1 MTTYIELGIVIL
13 MAFLLLSLLVTA
25 ITELIASFL
34 KLRAA
39 SLRRALAQILSDKE
53 LRKRFYKNRLL
64 LGTRTDSNGLNDK
77 APTRWTHPS
86 YIAPQAFARALLLAL
101 SEENGQSKSLAE
113 QQLSSLRDTAAK
125 IDSEPMRLLL
135 LGLIDDT
142 NKSISELEKEIAAW
156 YDSAADR
163 LSGFFKREQ
172 QLISLL
178 VGLAIAAIFN
188 LDVLNLAA
196 EVHGDDAVRAQLVA
210 NAEAYV
216 AAQSVLG
223 ADAAADAVEEIE
235 RLSRELEGIAL
246 GWPDGFQ
253 LGTAVTHAPGW
264 ILAAFAATLGA
275 PFWFDLLSRFV
286 QIRGTGRKPKDLA
299 EEERLQ

>member
-25 ITELIASFL
+25 VTELIASFL

-39 SLRRALAQILSDKE
+39 SLRRVLEQMLSDEE
-53 LRKRFYKNRLL
+53 LKKKFYKNRLL
-64 LGTRTDSNGLNDK
+64 LGTRTDANGSQDK

-101 SEENGQSKSLAE
+101 SEENGQGKSLAE
-113 QQLSSLRDTAAK
+113 QQLSSLRETADK
-125 IDSEPMRLLL
+125 IDAEPVRQLL

-142 NKSISELEKEIAAW
+142 KKSISELEKEIAAW
-156 YDSAADR
+156 YESATDR
-163 LSGFFKREQ
+163 LSGYFKREQ
-172 QLISLL
+172 QLISFL
-178 VGLAIAAIFN
+178 VGLALAALFN

-196 EVHGDDAVRAQLVA
+196 QVHSDNAVRAQLVA
-210 NAEAYV
+210 NAEVYV
-216 AAQSVLG
+216 GAQSVLG
-223 ADAAADAVEEIE
+223 TEAAADAVEEIE

-253 LGTAVTHAPGW
+253 LGAAVTHAPGW
-264 ILAAFAATLGA
+264 ILAALAATLGA

-286 QIRGTGRKPKDLA
+286 QIRGTGRKPRSADVSEKL
-299 EEERLQ
+299 